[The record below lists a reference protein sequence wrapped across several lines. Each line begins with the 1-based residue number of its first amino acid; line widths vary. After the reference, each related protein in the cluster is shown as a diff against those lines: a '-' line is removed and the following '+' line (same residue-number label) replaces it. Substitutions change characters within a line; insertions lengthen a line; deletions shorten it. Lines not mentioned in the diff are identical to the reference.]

1 MSWQR
6 RIILGLALLNV
17 IVLNV
22 TAQNS
27 SSASPNSQPPAHS
40 QPEASSSVI
49 APTPSP
55 VAFFRKLLAMS
66 PTQREDYLTN
76 RPPQMRERILAK
88 VREYEL
94 LSPDDRELRLRAT
107 ELRWYLMPLLQTSQ
121 ANRDAGL
128 ARVPAELREIVKN
141 RLDQWDILP
150 PPLKD
155 EFLENE
161 QTRYY
166 FARIQPPANSA
177 AAQELAAQ
185 RERISEEF
193 RQFLEL
199 TPEEKQQTLDNLSA
213 DERAQMQKT
222 LESFG
227 KLTPEQQ
234 TQCVQNYAKFAGMS
248 AADRVEFLRNAERWS
263 QMSPAERQTWR
274 DLVANVPD
282 WPPVPPSIY
291 PPGLAPPGSPVT
303 PVISRSSVATN

>member
-1 MSWQR
+1 MV
-6 RIILGLALLNV
+6 A
-17 IVLNV
+17 
-22 TAQNS
+22 
-27 SSASPNSQPPAHS
+27 
-40 QPEASSSVI
+40 
-49 APTPSP
+49 PSP
-55 VAFFRKLLAMS
+55 VTFFRKLLAMT
-66 PTQREDYLTN
+66 PKQREDYLTN
-76 RPPQMRERILAK
+76 RPPQMRARILAK
-88 VREYEL
+88 VHEYES
-94 LSPDDRELRLRAT
+94 LSPDERELRLRAT
-107 ELRWYLMPLLQTSQ
+107 ELRWYLMPLLQTSP

-128 ARVPAELREIVKN
+128 ARVPADLREIVKN

-150 PPLKD
+150 PPFKD

-177 AAQELAAQ
+177 EAQQLAAQ
-185 RERISEEF
+185 RQRISEQF

-199 TPEEKQQTLDNLSA
+199 TPEEKQQTLDTLSA

-227 KLTPEQQ
+227 KLTPQQQ
-234 TQCVQNYAKFAGMS
+234 TLCVQNYAKFAGMS
-248 AADRVEFLRNAERWS
+248 AGDRVEFLRNAERWS

-291 PPGLAPPGSPVT
+291 PPDLAPPASPVT
-303 PVISRSSVATN
+303 PPISRPSVATN